1 MGSAKLPAR
10 CHPAWAGGGQ
20 GQRGGS
26 SARAQGSE
34 PLSGAGRGAGVAQRV
49 LTLMTRPAPEG
60 PPSSSLV
67 AASVQL
73 PSARQPPSPPV
84 HQDPFSPSA
93 PAPQHADTASQPP
106 TDPLVNTHAP
116 RAYHAPEH
124 RETLGTGDAIQRV
137 PTFGSPSWQEGRGAH
152 TPQSQTLPRS
162 CGHIQAVIQA
172 GRGLPGGSRE
182 GIRPRS
188 QA

>member
-73 PSARQPPSPPV
+73 P
-84 HQDPFSPSA
+84 
-93 PAPQHADTASQPP
+93 
-106 TDPLVNTHAP
+106 
-116 RAYHAPEH
+116 
-124 RETLGTGDAIQRV
+124 
-137 PTFGSPSWQEGRGAH
+137 
-152 TPQSQTLPRS
+152 
-162 CGHIQAVIQA
+162 
-172 GRGLPGGSRE
+172 
-182 GIRPRS
+182 
-188 QA
+188 